1 VSAISREDDGR
12 LALLT
17 IDQPDAAV
25 NTLTRAVGEE
35 LLEQLARIQTDAAVD
50 AVVLLSGK
58 PDVFI
63 AGADIRELA
72 SLASP
77 AEGTRLSTDAQR
89 MMDDV
94 PACQL
99 AHRRDRDDLPA
110 PVAVGHVQPERPFAS
125 WRNLEAARA
134 GGPRLPAGRRDLAT
148 RRAPLRQ
155 RRGEPRR
162 QAARCVEQRRDRV
175 AERASSGAAVDAVH
189 SGSSPY
195 LRGALFFTT
204 TPMR

>member
-94 PACQL
+94 AASRKPVVAAIHGTCLGGGLEL
-99 AHRRDRDDLPA
+99 AL
-110 PVAVGHVQPERPFAS
+110 
-125 WRNLEAARA
+125 AAHY
-134 GGPRLPAGRRDLAT
+134 
-148 RRAPLRQ
+148 
-155 RRGEPRR
+155 
-162 QAARCVEQRRDRV
+162 RV
-175 AERASSGAAVDAVH
+175 ASSAPAN
-189 SGSSPY
+189 P
-195 LRGALFFTT
+195 RIQRT
-204 TPMR
+204 